1 MIPVRIIPI
10 LLLIHTLY
18 ASSRVRGSAK
28 FITQGTMTATM
39 TSKHDYDVYDNPVDV
54 VVTFS
59 QETES
64 QRPDIHTIWHSV
76 LQQPPKRYPR
86 MISCHERSLRSTD
99 C

>member
-1 MIPVRIIPI
+1 MIRVRIIPI

-28 FITQGTMTATM
+28 FITQDTMTATM

-64 QRPDIHTIWHSV
+64 LEAEHCIVFRDFWDVSWT
-76 LQQPPKRYPR
+76 
-86 MISCHERSLRSTD
+86 
-99 C
+99 

>member
-18 ASSRVRGSAK
+18 ASSRVRGSAQ

-64 QRPDIHTIWHSV
+64 LEAEHCVVFYLIVGVS
-76 LQQPPKRYPR
+76 
-86 MISCHERSLRSTD
+86 HECRL
-99 C
+99 